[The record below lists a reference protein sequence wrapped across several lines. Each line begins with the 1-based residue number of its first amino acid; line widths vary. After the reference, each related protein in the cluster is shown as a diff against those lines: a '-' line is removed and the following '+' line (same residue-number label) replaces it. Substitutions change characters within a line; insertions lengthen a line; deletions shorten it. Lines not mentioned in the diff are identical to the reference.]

1 MVFFEDFGKTVRDL
15 LNKGDYEGHGMT
27 LTCTTENSKLS
38 TECLFPG
45 GNKLSAADKRYGN
58 IKLEALDKL
67 GKRFEYNSPTLME
80 KFNVRFGISN
90 SEGALSTDYIEEQ
103 LGAKC
108 KVELLARRGD
118 NLTFTGEVAKEM
130 QGLWIGGELK
140 CNTVD
145 GLKGAKVGM
154 HYEKDDTE
162 LSFRTDFDELNVQLW
177 KNYCSRGSMAANYD
191 LDLNCERALVSVG
204 GIFHL
209 DEQCLI
215 RGFLQSDGNTYL
227 MYRQKL
233 SDQLS
238 ASVGTSFVLHKI
250 MSNVNVS
257 YRLEF
262 EA

>member
-15 LNKGDYEGHGMT
+15 LKKGDYEGHGMT

-38 TECLFPG
+38 TEWLFPG
-45 GNKLSAADKRYGN
+45 GNKFSAADKRYGN
-58 IKLEALDKL
+58 IKLEARDKYE
-67 GKRFEYNSPTLME
+67 KRFEYNSPTLME
-80 KFNVRFGISN
+80 KFNMRFGISK
-90 SEGALSTDYIEEQ
+90 SEGALSADYAEGQ
-103 LGAKC
+103 LAAKC
-108 KVELLARRGD
+108 KVELLTRSGEKFA
-118 NLTFTGEVAKEM
+118 FTGEVATEM

-145 GLKGAKVGM
+145 GLTKTKVGM

-177 KNYCSRGSMAANYD
+177 KKYYSRGSMAANYD
-191 LDLNCERALVSVG
+191 LDLNYERALVSVG
-204 GIFHL
+204 GIFNL
-209 DEQCLI
+209 DEHCLI

-227 MYRQKL
+227 LYRQKL